1 MHILE
6 ATIRTNGG
14 NIQRTLEFWKS
25 LISLDGAFNK
35 EGQALSRMDGENS
48 VIIIRH
54 AFESLAEEQE
64 FSDGFKDS
72 QCATKLSGEWND
84 YFEGLPTFYRYKVL
98 HSY

>member
-1 MHILE
+1 M
-6 ATIRTNGG
+6 
-14 NIQRTLEFWKS
+14 EFWKS

-84 YFEGLPTFYRYKVL
+84 YFEGLPTFHRYKVL

>member
-6 ATIRTNGG
+6 ATIRPKGG

-25 LISLDGAFNK
+25 LIPLDGAFNK

-54 AFESLAEEQE
+54 TFESLAEEQE

-72 QCATKLSGEWND
+72 QCAKKLSGEWSD
-84 YFEGLPTFYRYKVL
+84 YFEGPPTFHRYNVL